1 MYSSRSAGLEVETIS
16 GVSKGAGYEP
26 GMFTKNPYNNDDC
39 AHAWNKVKI
48 DGTWFLMDATWS
60 AGAVGEFKKTFLF
73 IPLFSI
79 CQCTSVFQL
88 YAHFV

>member
-1 MYSSRSAGLEVETIS
+1 MYSPRSAGLEVEEVS

-26 GMFTKNPYNNDDC
+26 GMFTQNHDNTDDG

-60 AGAVGEFKKTFLF
+60 AGACSESQNFSLCHFDLNITMQR
-73 IPLFSI
+73 PLEPI
-79 CQCTSVFQL
+79 
-88 YAHFV
+88 FV

>member
-1 MYSSRSAGLEVETIS
+1 MYYSRSAGLEVEEIS

-26 GMFTKNPYNNDDC
+26 GMFTQNPDNTDDG

-60 AGAVGEFKKTFLF
+60 AGACSESQNF
-73 IPLFSI
+73 FS
-79 CQCTSVFQL
+79 SL
-88 YAHFV
+88 